1 MCGICFGK
9 LWQRNKLVVTDFVL
23 QRIWNNFNPPPKDE
37 GILVTEAQ
45 LNNNINVILSL
56 TKRVGTRFIP
66 SSYSTCVTTTLGV
79 LHLSKTKR

>member
-1 MCGICFGK
+1 MCAYVLEK

-56 TKRVGTRFIP
+56 TKKGLEPDLYQAVIQP
-66 SSYSTCVTTTLGV
+66 V
-79 LHLSKTKR
+79 LLPLWGITPF

>member
-1 MCGICFGK
+1 MCGICLEK

-23 QRIWNNFNPPPKDE
+23 QKNMEQLQSSTKDE

-56 TKRVGTRFIP
+56 TKKGLEPDLYQAVIQP
-66 SSYSTCVTTTLGV
+66 V
-79 LHLSKTKR
+79 LLPLWGITPF